1 MSKDDND
8 SNKRFIDTIPSVSL
22 KKDDIASTQDILD
35 VISYLEKE
43 KKLDSYRV
51 MVRYLSTTSTK
62 SLDDPLKEMGLTSR
76 KAVKE
81 VIKGIEGLERV
92 NTDFSRLSEKI
103 APFTLH
109 SAYLSSLNNLIK
121 PFAGISVVSKDFQNV
136 VSKMQPGALVTKE
149 MQNALNRLPGALVTK
164 EMQDALSQMQPGA
177 LVTKEMQ
184 DALRQASTPLVS
196 KELLNALRQ
205 VQPGVTVTKEMQD
218 AINQMKDLWKSL
230 EPVTNSWKLAIK
242 QIQPENFE
250 PFLPESPQAVNKKFA
265 GAPNPDRPVS
275 QLVKTLETTGNE
287 LVETTRTVSNLWKPE
302 PATISKREEAFLE
315 DLYELATQTGKPDK
329 EAAFPMFEPSN
340 SEQQEIA
347 QYLSKEGLAKLKPDF
362 SISITEKGIA
372 FAQKIRSEE
381 PHVQPVFL
389 VHGRDYWMKHA
400 VNSKLEQMNLKP
412 IKLEKEM
419 SGGRTIIEKLLD
431 VTEDIPAAVVLLS
444 PDDLGAFKTEEVR
457 PRARQNVIFEHG
469 FFVGKFGRSKRS
481 QVIVLCKGDKNFE
494 MPSDIKGV
502 ELIRFPDGGKWKEK
516 LERDLAGCGYEVSIQ
531 SRKLA
536 NHPPSYGRLTS

>member
-136 VSKMQPGALVTKE
+136 VSK
-149 MQNALNRLPGALVTK
+149 
-164 EMQDALSQMQPGA
+164 MQPGA

>member
-177 LVTKEMQ
+177 LVTK
-184 DALRQASTPLVS
+184 
-196 KELLNALRQ
+196 
-205 VQPGVTVTKEMQD
+205 
-218 AINQMKDLWKSL
+218 
-230 EPVTNSWKLAIK
+230 
-242 QIQPENFE
+242 
-250 PFLPESPQAVNKKFA
+250 
-265 GAPNPDRPVS
+265 
-275 QLVKTLETTGNE
+275 
-287 LVETTRTVSNLWKPE
+287 
-302 PATISKREEAFLE
+302 
-315 DLYELATQTGKPDK
+315 
-329 EAAFPMFEPSN
+329 
-340 SEQQEIA
+340 
-347 QYLSKEGLAKLKPDF
+347 
-362 SISITEKGIA
+362 
-372 FAQKIRSEE
+372 
-381 PHVQPVFL
+381 
-389 VHGRDYWMKHA
+389 
-400 VNSKLEQMNLKP
+400 
-412 IKLEKEM
+412 
-419 SGGRTIIEKLLD
+419 
-431 VTEDIPAAVVLLS
+431 
-444 PDDLGAFKTEEVR
+444 
-457 PRARQNVIFEHG
+457 
-469 FFVGKFGRSKRS
+469 
-481 QVIVLCKGDKNFE
+481 
-494 MPSDIKGV
+494 
-502 ELIRFPDGGKWKEK
+502 
-516 LERDLAGCGYEVSIQ
+516 
-531 SRKLA
+531 
-536 NHPPSYGRLTS
+536 